1 MPPEVTAMKT
11 QQRGTTMNTQQ
22 ANTGRDAN
30 GFKQGRLSRFLSSLN
45 TEHPSTPLRAG
56 RTLNTLFALLT
67 LLLAAG
73 AYAAEWKTDG
83 NGSWNVN
90 GNWQNPATFPNAIDA
105 VADFSKLNITAD
117 RTIALGASIKV
128 GSLILG
134 DTTAEGSPATYKAY
148 VFSTGSTLTM
158 DVSSGSATITQN
170 VNAAETTFKP
180 AITLA
185 DDLVIVINSVKN
197 LEFFGAISG
206 NRTVTLQ
213 GVATNGDQAVSMVGF
228 RTANTFAKLVL
239 TTGSIANLSYD
250 TTPDLALGAV
260 PSSFT
265 ADAVTLDGG
274 SLRRAGLGT
283 MTINANRGITITTN
297 GGHLSASR
305 NDRLIVVD
313 SVITGPGSLSI
324 SGGSIGLDLGGIVTL
339 NKPNTYSGNTI
350 VHTGTLKLAVS
361 NALPPTTELR
371 LLSTGIN
378 TNGKMNLA
386 FSSGEGRISALY
398 FDGVKQPNGTWGY
411 TGSGA
416 QNINTTWF
424 TGGTD
429 KLRVGPERIGT
440 MILFR

>member
-1 MPPEVTAMKT
+1 MKT

-30 GFKQGRLSRFLSSLN
+30 GFKRGRLSRFLSSLN
-45 TEHPSTPLRAG
+45 TEH

-73 AYAAEWKTDG
+73 AYAAD
-83 NGSWNVN
+83 WNLNNN
-90 GNWQNPATFPNAIDA
+90 GNWNANGNWLPNTAFPNAIGA
-105 VADFSKLNITAD
+105 VADFSKLNITLD
-117 RTIALGASIKV
+117 RTITLGVNITV
-128 GSLILG
+128 GSIILG

-148 VFSTGSTLTM
+148 VFSGNTLTM
-158 DVSSGSATITQN
+158 DASSGSATITQN
-170 VNAAETTFKP
+170 VNSAENTFNQP
-180 AITLA
+180 IALA

-206 NRTVTLQ
+206 SRTVTIQ
-213 GVATNGDQAVSMVGF
+213 GVAPSGDAVASMVGF
-228 RTANTFAKLVL
+228 RVANSFAKLVVKTGGIVNL
-239 TTGSIANLSYD
+239 TTN
-250 TTPDLALGAV
+250 DLGLGAV
-260 PSSFT
+260 PGSFT

-274 SLRRAGLGT
+274 SLRKAGTGT
-283 MTINANRGITITTN
+283 ATIDAKRGITITAN
-297 GGHLSASR
+297 GGHLSAAR

-324 SGGSIGLDLGGIVTL
+324 SGGDIGVDKGGIVTL
-339 NKPNTYSGNTI
+339 NKANTYSGNTI
-350 VHTGTLKLAVS
+350 VTNGTLKLAVS

-378 TNGKMNLA
+378 TNGKMDLA

-398 FDGVKQPNGTWGY
+398 FDGVKQADGTWGF

-416 QNINTTWF
+416 SHINTTWF
-424 TGGTD
+424 TGGTG

-440 MILFR
+440 MIILR

>member
-1 MPPEVTAMKT
+1 
-11 QQRGTTMNTQQ
+11 MNTQQ

-30 GFKQGRLSRFLSSLN
+30 GFKRGRLSRFLSSLN
-45 TEHPSTPLRAG
+45 TEHRLVRRSSERSRRG
-56 RTLNTLFALLT
+56 EGGTLNTLFALLT

-73 AYAAEWKTDG
+73 AYAADWKTDG
-83 NGSWNVN
+83 NGNWNDS
-90 GNWQNPATFPNAIDA
+90 GNWQNPPGAYPNAIGA
-105 VADFSKLNITAD
+105 VADFSKLNITLD
-117 RTIALGASIKV
+117 RTITLGVNITV
-128 GSLILG
+128 GSIILG

-148 VFSTGSTLTM
+148 VFSGNTLTM
-158 DVSSGSATITQN
+158 DASSGSATITQN
-170 VNAAETTFKP
+170 VNSAENTFNQP
-180 AITLA
+180 IALA

-206 NRTVTLQ
+206 SRTVTIQ
-213 GVATNGDQAVSMVGF
+213 GVAPSGDAVASMVGF
-228 RTANTFAKLVL
+228 RVNNSFAKLVVKTGGIVNL
-239 TTGSIANLSYD
+239 TAGD
-250 TTPDLALGAV
+250 QGLGAV
-260 PSSFT
+260 PISFT

-274 SLRRAGLGT
+274 SLRKAGTGT
-283 MTINANRGITITTN
+283 ATIDAKRGITITAN
-297 GGHLSASR
+297 GGHLSAAR

-324 SGGSIGLDLGGIVTL
+324 SGGDIGVDKGGIVTL

-350 VHTGTLKLAVS
+350 VGTGTLKLAVS

-378 TNGKMNLA
+378 TNGKMDLA

-398 FDGVKQPNGTWGY
+398 FDGVKQANGTWGF

-424 TGGTD
+424 TGGTG
-429 KLRVGPERIGT
+429 KLRVGSERIGT
-440 MILFR
+440 MIIFR